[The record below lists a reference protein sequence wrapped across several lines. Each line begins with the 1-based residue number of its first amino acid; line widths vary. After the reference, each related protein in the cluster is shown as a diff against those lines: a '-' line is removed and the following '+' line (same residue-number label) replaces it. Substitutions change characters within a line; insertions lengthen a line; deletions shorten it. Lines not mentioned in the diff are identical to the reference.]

1 MFKITELGYKI
12 IKTWVI
18 SMSALLVV
26 GSIVTYPLL
35 DVYIGET
42 GPRILTAIIVSA
54 QVVAVVCVP
63 LLLLIWL
70 IASLLNKK
78 Q

>member
-12 IKTWVI
+12 IKIWVI
-18 SMSALLVV
+18 GMSALLVV
-26 GSIVTYPLL
+26 GSLVSYPLL
-35 DVYIGET
+35 GVYVSET
-42 GPRILTAIIVSA
+42 GPRILTAMVFSA
-54 QVVAVVCVP
+54 QLVAVVCVP